1 MTKSQ
6 KQMSSFVA
14 ITFSLSFL
22 CWYVSLQ
29 LDDLVLGVELSPLL
43 VQLGNFMPSI
53 VGLLFIITTYKKGRK
68 KPNKSF
74 SIISAMIS

>member
-22 CWYVSLQ
+22 CWYISLQ
-29 LDDLVLGVELSPLL
+29 LDGLVWGVELSPLL